1 MVFDDRTYIQILGFE
16 VRLSLYTR
24 FKPKVDYESDDLNS
38 KILIKIINPKTVSR
52 KTFVRDT
59 TSYDSQSLTME
70 SYIRMKNAISLIV
83 S

>member
-16 VRLSLYTR
+16 VSLSLYTR

-38 KILIKIINPKTVSR
+38 KILIKIINSKTVSR

-70 SYIRMKNAISLIV
+70 SYIRMKNAISWIV